1 MAPHIIMGMP
11 LHIIIIGIPM
21 AIMEFIASQQSFI
34 ISICAASMGIMR
46 HIMPSLPISHVIF
59 AIMGMRIIM
68 GIIMGMPPIM
78 GFIPIMGMPPIMPPI
93 IGMPPI
99 MGMPP
104 MPPIIGIWFMPIIMG
119 FIPIMPPI
127 IGI

>member
-1 MAPHIIMGMP
+1 MGMP

-34 ISICAASMGIMR
+34 ISICPASMGIIR
-46 HIMPSLPISHVIF
+46 QIIPSLPISHVIRL
-59 AIMGMRIIM
+59 IMGMRIIM
-68 GIIMGMPPIM
+68 GIIMGIPPIM
-78 GFIPIMGMPPIMPPI
+78 GFMPI

-99 MGMPP
+99 MG
-104 MPPIIGIWFMPIIMG
+104 FMPIIGM
-119 FIPIMPPI
+119 PIMPPI